1 MRALLRLSWILSFLA
16 LALRPGIGLAEDT
29 IDTEPTKDG
38 PLTIRPLT
46 HASVLL
52 EWKGREIYIDPSGTY
67 DWASLPKADL
77 ILVTH
82 EHGDHASPATVA
94 KIRKAETQI
103 VANPGAARQFS
114 GAKVMKNGDEIAL
127 LEIGIEAVPAYNVV

>member
-1 MRALLRLSWILSFLA
+1 MRAFLRFSWILSFLA
-16 LALRPGIGLAEDT
+16 LALLPANMLAEDT
-29 IDTEPTKDG
+29 IDTGPTEEG

-46 HASVLL
+46 HGSVLL
-52 EWKGREIYIDPSGTY
+52 EWKERAVYIDPSGTY

-103 VANPGAARQFS
+103 VANQAAARQFP
-114 GAKVMKNGDEIAL
+114 GAKVMKNGDEMEL
-127 LEIGIEAVPAYNVV
+127 LEIGI